1 MGDDG
6 SAPLAAHAMNRAP
19 SILLGFLLAAI
30 VAWAARRRRSLTMDG
45 SLAATLV
52 GTLVF
57 GLGGLAP
64 GLGLMGFFLTGTAL
78 SRYRQA
84 EKERRSQ
91 DVVAKGG
98 ERDALQVLSNGGAAA
113 LCCVL
118 WAATGTAAWAVAA
131 MASLAAAAADTWAT
145 EIGMLARRPPRH
157 LLTWAEVP
165 TGTSGAVSSAG
176 LGGMVAGA
184 LFIGLTAALLP
195 VVATGGAMGET
206 GAVGGIAAMTAKV
219 IVIAIVTLGGVA
231 GALADSLLG
240 ATVQERRQCQAC
252 GAATE
257 QLTHR
262 CGGATHRISGVAR
275 LDNDMVNLVSTLLGG
290 LFGALLWCLVGR

>member
-1 MGDDG
+1 MGDH
-6 SAPLAAHAMNRAP
+6 PLAMNQAQ
-19 SILLGFLLAAI
+19 SILVGLVLAAG
-30 VAWAARRRRSLTMDG
+30 VAWAARRRRSLTVDG
-45 SLAATLV
+45 AFAATLV

-113 LCCVL
+113 LYCML
-118 WAATGTAAWAVAA
+118 WTATDTDAWHVAA
-131 MASLAAAAADTWAT
+131 LGSLAAAAADTWAT

-157 LLTWAEVP
+157 LLTFAEVP

-176 LGGMVAGA
+176 MAGMVAGA
-184 LFIGLTAALLP
+184 LFIGLTVFLSPVAGPGFARVMAA
-195 VVATGGAMGET
+195 V
-206 GAVGGIAAMTAKV
+206 GAVAF
-219 IVIAIVTLGGVA
+219 GGVA
-231 GALADSLLG
+231 GAFADSLLG
-240 ATVQERRQCQAC
+240 ATVQERRECLAC
-252 GAATE
+252 GATTE
-257 QLTHR
+257 QVTHR
-262 CGGATHRISGVAR
+262 CGGATRRISGVAR
-275 LDNDMVNLVSTLLGG
+275 LDNDMVNLLSTVLGG
-290 LFGALLWCLVGR
+290 LVGALLWRWL

>member
-6 SAPLAAHAMNRAP
+6 LAAPLAARAMNRTQ
-19 SILLGFLLAAI
+19 SILLGLLLAAL
-30 VAWAARRRRSLTMDG
+30 VAWAARRRRSLTTDG

-118 WAATGTAAWAVAA
+118 WAATGASAWGVAA

-165 TGTSGAVSSAG
+165 PGTSGAVSSAG

-184 LFIGLTAALLP
+184 LFIGLLAALLP
-195 VVATGGAMGET
+195 VPDAGETGGAS
-206 GAVGGIAAMTAKV
+206 AVAARVAGV
-219 IVIAIVTLGGVA
+219 AIVTLGGVA
-231 GALADSLLG
+231 GALADSLFG

-257 QLTHR
+257 QITHR
-262 CGGATHRISGVAR
+262 CGGATRLVSGVAH
-275 LDNDMVNLVSTLLGG
+275 LDNDLVNLLSTLLGG
-290 LFGALLWCLVGR
+290 LVGALVWRLIGR

>member
-1 MGDDG
+1 MD
-6 SAPLAAHAMNRAP
+6 RVQ
-19 SILLGFLLAAI
+19 SILLGLLLAAI

-45 SLAATLV
+45 SLAAAVV

-64 GLGLMGFFLTGTAL
+64 GLGLMGFFLTGTGL

-118 WAATGTAAWAVAA
+118 WAVTGAAAWALAA

-157 LLTWAEVP
+157 LLTFAEVP
-165 TGTSGAVSSAG
+165 PGTSGAVSSAG
-176 LGGMVAGA
+176 LCGMVAGA
-184 LFIGLTAALLP
+184 LFIGLIAALLP
-195 VVATGGAMGET
+195 VSSAWGGAA
-206 GAVGGIAAMTAKV
+206 GAARASV
-219 IVIAIVTLGGVA
+219 IGIVTLGGVA

-240 ATVQERRQCQAC
+240 ATVQERRECQAC
-252 GAATE
+252 GAKTE
-257 QLTHR
+257 QITHR
-262 CGGATHRISGVAR
+262 CGGATRRVAGVAR
-275 LDNDMVNLVSTLLGG
+275 LDNDMVNLLSTSLGG
-290 LFGALLWCLVGR
+290 LIGALLWRVALG

>member
-1 MGDDG
+1 MGDH
-6 SAPLAAHAMNRAP
+6 LRAMNRAS
-19 SILLGFLLAAI
+19 SILLGLVLAAI
-30 VAWAARRRRSLTMDG
+30 VAWAARRRRSLTTDG

-118 WAATGTAAWAVAA
+118 WAGTGATAWAVAA

-157 LLTWAEVP
+157 LLTLAEVP
-165 TGTSGAVSSAG
+165 PGTSGAVSSAG
-176 LGGMVAGA
+176 LCGMLAGA
-184 LFIGLTAALLP
+184 LFIGLIAALLP
-195 VVATGGAMGET
+195 VTGTGGVT
-206 GAVGGIAAMTAKV
+206 AVAATFT
-219 IVIAIVTLGGVA
+219 VIAIVTLGGVA
-231 GALADSLLG
+231 GAFADSLLG
-240 ATVQERRQCQAC
+240 ATVQERRECQAC

-257 QLTHR
+257 QITHR
-262 CGGATHRISGVAR
+262 CGGATRRISGVAR
-275 LDNDMVNLVSTLLGG
+275 LDNDMVNLLSTLLGG
-290 LFGALLWCLVGR
+290 LLGALLWHLIGG